1 MQRRSASKN
10 KTIRGS
16 TRHAGASGDPAAWS
30 NSDIE
35 HTANAISALAHPL
48 RLSIVSLLAQ
58 GERSVSELCELL
70 WSSQPNIS
78 HHLWIL
84 HSRNLVS
91 ARKESSRMFYTL
103 SDARVGALATMIPK
117 LGA

>member
-1 MQRRSASKN
+1 MQRRSSPKN
-10 KTIRGS
+10 KTIPGS
-16 TRHAGASGDPAAWS
+16 TRHAVASGDPAAWS
-30 NSDIE
+30 NADIE

-58 GERSVSELCELL
+58 GERSVTELCDLL

-103 SDARVGALATMIPK
+103 SDARVGALATMIPT